1 MPPLS
6 LRMTEEVARHQRP
19 AQALTFC
26 PGAPRISVIIPVY
39 NDAASLVDCLA
50 ALRAAA
56 TADTE
61 IIVVDDA
68 STDDSASLAERAG
81 VTVIRLPRNCG
92 PAAARNYGAAS
103 ARGEILFFVDS
114 DVAVAP
120 DSVRRVLALLDQR
133 PEVAGVFGS
142 YDTTPRA
149 PGLVSQ
155 YRNLLHHFVHQQGNP
170 EAATFWAGC
179 GAMRRST
186 FTQVDGFDEGAFGR
200 AIEDIELG
208 YRVRRTGHR
217 IFLDKGL
224 LCKHL
229 KVWTLR
235 SLIRT
240 DVMVRAIPWSRL
252 IMQHGSPNDLNLKT
266 DQRLSAVLVLLLLAS
281 LLAAPFRPMLLAPAA
296 AALAAVVILN
306 RSLYAFFVRLRGVRF
321 TAAVIPIHLL
331 YYLYSTGSFAWVWL
345 GVRWSRLGAAGRRA

>member
-1 MPPLS
+1 MPPVS
-6 LRMTEEVARHQRP
+6 LRVPEEVARSQRH
-19 AQALTFC
+19 AQAISAC
-26 PGAPRISVIIPVY
+26 PGAPRISVVIPVY
-39 NDAASLVDCLA
+39 NDAANLVDCLA

-68 STDDSASLAERAG
+68 STDGSASLAERAG
-81 VTVIRLPRNCG
+81 VTVIRLPRNSG
-92 PAAARNYGAAS
+92 PGVARNYGAAR
-103 ARGEILFFVDS
+103 AQGEILFFVDS

-120 DSVRRVLALLDQR
+120 DAVRRVLALFDQR

-155 YRNLLHHFVHQQGNP
+155 YRNLLHHFVHQQGNS

-179 GAMRRST
+179 GAMRRSI
-186 FTQVDGFDEGAFGR
+186 FALVDGFDEGAFGR

-208 YRVRRTGHR
+208 YRVRRAGHR

-224 LCKHL
+224 LGKHL
-229 KVWTLR
+229 KAWTLR

-252 IMQHGSPNDLNLKT
+252 IMQHGSPNDLNLRT
-266 DQRLSAVLVLLLLAS
+266 DQRLSAVLVLVLLAA
-281 LLAAPFRPMLLAPAA
+281 LLVAPFRPMLLAPAVG
-296 AALAAVVILN
+296 ALAAIVILN
-306 RSLYAFFVRLRGVRF
+306 RPLYGFFLRLRGLRF
-321 TAAVIPIHLL
+321 TAAAIPLHLL
-331 YYLYSTGSFAWVWL
+331 YYLYSTGSFAWVWF
-345 GVRWSRLGAAGRRA
+345 GVRLSRLGAGRRA

>member
-6 LRMTEEVARHQRP
+6 LPVPEEVARVQRQTLP
-19 AQALTFC
+19 ISSA
-26 PGAPRISVIIPVY
+26 PGAPRISVVIPVF
-39 NDAASLVDCLA
+39 NDVANLADCLA

-68 STDDSASLAERAG
+68 STDGSASLAERAG
-81 VTVIRLPRNCG
+81 ATVIRVPRNCG
-92 PAAARNYGAAS
+92 PGAARNYGAAR

-120 DSVRRVLALLDQR
+120 DSVRRVLALFDQR

-149 PGLVSQ
+149 SGLVSQ

-208 YRVRRTGHR
+208 YRVRRAGHR

-224 LCKHL
+224 LGKHL
-229 KVWTLR
+229 KAWTLR

-252 IMQHGSPNDLNLKT
+252 IMEHGSPNDLNLKA
-266 DQRLSAVLVLLLLAS
+266 DQRLSAALVLLLLAA
-281 LLAAPFRPMLLAPAA
+281 LLLAPFRPMLLLPAVG
-296 AALAAVVILN
+296 ALAAIVILN
-306 RSLYAFFVRLRGVRF
+306 RSLYGFFLRLRGIRF
-321 TAAVIPIHLL
+321 TAGAIPLHLL

-345 GVRWSRLGAAGRRA
+345 GVRWSRLGAGRRA

>member
-1 MPPLS
+1 MPPVS
-6 LRMTEEVARHQRP
+6 LRVPEEVARSQRH
-19 AQALTFC
+19 AQAVSAC
-26 PGAPRISVIIPVY
+26 PGAPRISVVIPVY

-68 STDDSASLAERAG
+68 STDGSASLAERAG
-81 VTVIRLPRNCG
+81 VTVIRLPRNSG
-92 PAAARNYGAAS
+92 PAVARNYGAAR
-103 ARGEILFFVDS
+103 AQGEILFFVDS

-120 DSVRRVLALLDQR
+120 DAVRRVLALFDQR

-155 YRNLLHHFVHQQGNP
+155 YRNLLHHFVHQQANS

-179 GAMRRST
+179 GAMRRSI
-186 FTQVDGFDEGAFGR
+186 FALVDGFDEGAFGR

-208 YRVRRTGHR
+208 YRVRRAGHR

-224 LCKHL
+224 LGKHL
-229 KVWTLR
+229 KAWTLR

-252 IMQHGSPNDLNLKT
+252 IMQHGSPNDLNLRT
-266 DQRLSAVLVLLLLAS
+266 DQRLSAVLVLLLLAA
-281 LLAAPFRPMLLAPAA
+281 LLVAPFRPMLLAPAVG
-296 AALAAVVILN
+296 ALVAIVIVN
-306 RSLYAFFVRLRGVRF
+306 RPLYGFFLRLRGLRF
-321 TAAVIPIHLL
+321 TAGAIPLHLL

-345 GVRWSRLGAAGRRA
+345 GVHWSRLGAGRRA

>member
-1 MPPLS
+1 MSPVS
-6 LRMTEEVARHQRP
+6 LRKPEEVARAQRH
-19 AQALTFC
+19 AQAISTR
-26 PGAPRISVIIPVY
+26 PGAPRISVVIPVY
-39 NDAASLVDCLA
+39 NDVANLADCLA

-92 PAAARNYGAAS
+92 PGAARNYGAAS
-103 ARGEILFFVDS
+103 ARGEIFFFVDS
-114 DVAVAP
+114 DVALAS
-120 DSVRRVLALLDQR
+120 DSIRRVLALFDQR
-133 PEVAGVFGS
+133 PEIAGVFGS

-155 YRNLLHHFVHQQGNP
+155 YRNLLHHFVHQQANP

-200 AIEDIELG
+200 VIEDIELG
-208 YRVRRTGHR
+208 YRVRRAGHR

-224 LCKHL
+224 LGKHL
-229 KVWTLR
+229 KAWTLR

-252 IMQHGSPNDLNLKT
+252 IMEHGSPNDLNLKT
-266 DQRLSAVLVLLLLAS
+266 DQRLSAVLVLLLLAT
-281 LLAAPFRPMLLAPAA
+281 LLVAPFRPILLAPAVG
-296 AALAAVVILN
+296 ALAAVVILN
-306 RSLYAFFVRLRGVRF
+306 RSLYHFFLRLRGVRF
-321 TAAVIPIHLL
+321 TAGAIPLHLL
-331 YYLYSTGSFAWVWL
+331 YYLYSTGSFAWVWF
-345 GVRWSRLGAAGRRA
+345 GVRWSRLGGGRRA

>member
-1 MPPLS
+1 MSPLG
-6 LRMTEEVARHQRP
+6 LRVPEEVARGRRP
-19 AQALTFC
+19 ALPFSGV
-26 PGAPRISVIIPVY
+26 PGAPRVSVVVPVF
-39 NDAASLVDCLA
+39 NDVANLADCLT

-81 VTVIRLPRNCG
+81 VTVIRLPHNCG
-92 PAAARNYGAAS
+92 PGAARNYGAAS

-149 PGLVSQ
+149 SGVVSQ

-170 EAATFWAGC
+170 EAETFWAGC

-186 FTQVDGFDEGAFGR
+186 FAQLDGFDEGAFGR

-208 YRVRRTGHR
+208 YRVRRAGHR

-224 LCKHL
+224 FAKHL
-229 KVWTLR
+229 KAWTLR

-252 IMQHGSPNDLNLKT
+252 IMAHGSPNDLNLKT
-266 DQRLSAVLVLLLLAS
+266 DQRLSAGLVLLLLAA
-281 LLAAPFRPMLLAPAA
+281 LLLAPFRPMLLLPAA
-296 AALAAVVILN
+296 GALAAILILN
-306 RSLYAFFVRLRGVRF
+306 RSLYGFFLRVRGVRF
-321 TAAVIPIHLL
+321 TAAAIPLHLL
-331 YYLYSTGSFAWVWL
+331 YYLYSTASFAWVWL
-345 GVRWSRLGAAGRRA
+345 GVRWSRLGAGRRA

>member
-1 MPPLS
+1 MPPVS
-6 LRMTEEVARHQRP
+6 LRVPEEVARSQRH
-19 AQALTFC
+19 AQAVSAC
-26 PGAPRISVIIPVY
+26 PGAPRISVVIPVY

-68 STDDSASLAERAG
+68 STDGSASLAERAG
-81 VTVIRLPRNCG
+81 VTVIRLPRNSG
-92 PAAARNYGAAS
+92 PAVARNYGAAR
-103 ARGEILFFVDS
+103 AQGEILFFVDS

-120 DSVRRVLALLDQR
+120 DAVRRVLALFDQR

-155 YRNLLHHFVHQQGNP
+155 YRNLLHHFVHQQANS

-179 GAMRRST
+179 GAMRRSI
-186 FTQVDGFDEGAFGR
+186 FALVDGFDEGAFGR

-208 YRVRRTGHR
+208 YRVRRAGHR

-224 LCKHL
+224 LGKHL
-229 KVWTLR
+229 KAWTLR

-252 IMQHGSPNDLNLKT
+252 IMQHGSPNDLNLRT
-266 DQRLSAVLVLLLLAS
+266 DQRLSAVLVLLLVAT
-281 LLAAPFRPMLLAPAA
+281 LLVAPFRPMLLAPAVG
-296 AALAAVVILN
+296 ALAAIVILN
-306 RSLYAFFVRLRGVRF
+306 RPLYAFFLRLRGLRF
-321 TAAVIPIHLL
+321 TAAAIPLHLL
-331 YYLYSTGSFAWVWL
+331 YYLYSTGSFAWVWF
-345 GVRWSRLGAAGRRA
+345 GVRWSRLGVGRRA